1 MSSSLARTFLGA
13 TCQSASPQWH
23 DGLQLLD
30 EGVDVSDVQRSDVKL
45 RVDRD
50 ALADAVAWTARTLG
64 KMSGHLS
71 GILLETRSDSLTL
84 SSYDLDVSSQA
95 DIDASISSP
104 GRVLVSGRLLADIS
118 RNLPVAPVELVS
130 DGGKVL
136 LTCGRSKFTLPL
148 LPDSDYPA
156 LPELPPRAGKTSGAD
171 FAQAVSQTFVA
182 TSKSDTMPLFTG
194 IRMEIDGE
202 DLTLA
207 ATDRYRLAVRE
218 LTWSPET
225 MEFTREVVVPGRGL
239 FDVARALGGSE
250 YVHLDLSAEDRG
262 ERSLGIEGDQR
273 RFTTRLLDGNF
284 PKFRDLLPA
293 EFGSNVRAD
302 TAELT
307 EAIKRVA
314 LVAERNMPVRL
325 RISEQEIELT
335 VGAQDETQAV
345 EAVEAQL
352 DGDPMTI
359 AFNPT
364 FLLDG
369 LGALGTAD
377 TVIRFNEASKP
388 AVIVGA
394 KDRDSEPNSD
404 YRYLLM
410 PVKV

>member
-1 MSSSLARTFLGA
+1 MN
-13 TCQSASPQWH
+13 AS
-23 DGLQLLD
+23 DAA
-30 EGVDVSDVQRSDVKL
+30 DVKL

-50 ALADAVAWTARTLG
+50 SLADAVAWTARTLG

-71 GILLETRSDSLTL
+71 GILLEARGDSLTL

-95 DIDASISSP
+95 DVQADVTGA
-104 GRVLVSGRLLADIS
+104 GRVLVSGRLLSDIA
-118 RNLPVAPVELVS
+118 RNLPAAPVELVS

-136 LTCGRSKFTLPL
+136 LSCGRSKFTLPL

-156 LPELPPRAGKTSGAD
+156 LPDLPPRAGKTAGSAFG
-171 FAQAVSQTFVA
+171 QAVAQTFVA

-202 DLTLA
+202 NLTLA

-218 LTWSPET
+218 LTWSPEAVG
-225 MEFTREVVVPGRGL
+225 FAREVVVPGRGL
-239 FDVARALGGSE
+239 FDVARSLSGAE
-250 YVHLDLSAEDRG
+250 FVHLDLAADERG
-262 ERSLGIEGDQR
+262 ERSLGVEGDHR

-284 PKFRDLLPA
+284 PKFRDLLPQ
-293 EFGSNVRAD
+293 EFTSSVRAD
-302 TAELT
+302 TAELA
-307 EAIKRVA
+307 EAIKRVS

-325 RISEQEIELT
+325 RISDGEIELT

-345 EAVEAQL
+345 EAVEADL
-352 DGDPMTI
+352 DGEAMTI
-359 AFNPT
+359 AFNPA
-364 FLLDG
+364 FLLEG
-369 LGALGTAD
+369 LGALGTAT
-377 TVIRFNEASKP
+377 TVIRFNEPSKP

-394 KDRDSEPNSD
+394 ADLQAEPDQN

>member
-1 MSSSLARTFLGA
+1 MARCRT
-13 TCQSASPQWH
+13 H
-23 DGLQLLD
+23 LD
-30 EGVDVSDVQRSDVKL
+30 ERLDVSDIQRSDVKL

-50 ALADAVAWTARTLG
+50 ALADAVSWTARTLG

-71 GILLETRSDSLTL
+71 GILLETRNESLTL

-95 DIDASISSP
+95 DIDAHVTAP
-104 GRVLVSGRLLADIS
+104 GRVLVSGRLLSDIS
-118 RNLPVAPVELVS
+118 RNLPMAPVELVS

-148 LPDSDYPA
+148 LPDSDYPS
-156 LPELPPRAGKTSGAD
+156 LPDMPPRAGKTTGAD
-171 FAQAVSQTFVA
+171 FAQAVSQTFIA

-202 DLTLA
+202 NLTLA

-225 MEFTREVVVPGRGL
+225 VGFTREVVVPGKGL
-239 FDVARALGGSE
+239 FDVARGLGSSE
-250 YVHLDLSAEDRG
+250 YVHLDLDSDDRG
-262 ERSLGIEGDQR
+262 DRSLGVEGDKR

-293 EFGSNVRAD
+293 EFSSNVRAD

-325 RISEQEIELT
+325 RISDGEIELT

-345 EAVEAQL
+345 EAVEARL
-352 DGDPMTI
+352 DGEPMTI
-359 AFNPT
+359 AFNPN

-369 LGALGTAD
+369 LGALGAAD
-377 TVIRFNEASKP
+377 TVIRFNEASRP

-394 KDRDSEPNSD
+394 KDQESD
-404 YRYLLM
+404 PDVDFRYLLM